1 MSSPTF
7 ERRGEPNN
15 RQTAVIGFRA
25 DRALGDLQGE
35 VGSLAAHGTLLEPGD
50 AVATAVAVDCGLVSE
65 DRDYRPL
72 WSAAAPQRSGS
83 PRP

>member
-25 DRALGDLQGE
+25 ERAPEDLQGE
-35 VGSLAAHGTLLEPGD
+35 VGLLAAHGTLLEPGD
-50 AVATAVAVDCGLVSE
+50 AVATAVAADVAVGRGRVSE
-65 DRDYRPL
+65 GGP
-72 WSAAAPQRSGS
+72 
-83 PRP
+83 